1 MLGLNILYRLIA
13 FFIFAILAK
22 CGVYWATWHG
32 SLFQGPWERR
42 QGEIETSPL
51 RPLSFQLTN
60 GGNSLLSTLATS
72 ASSRL
77 LAIIGLGITLKQ
89 LAIRRERKPANRRP
103 QQEEPRLGK
112 MLTSHPSSAK
122 SSFARLARYE
132 KKKYGDAESWPEF
145 PDKYDRL
152 ATNCSDKRPEMKT
165 STNSK
170 FIPQEKQTYDSRQW
184 SSQKPWHNWLMADC

>member
-22 CGVYWATWHG
+22 CGVYWATWHE

-89 LAIRRERKPANRRP
+89 LFEEKENPLTGALSRKNLDWERCWLHIQVALRAHSQDLHATK
-103 QQEEPRLGK
+103 
-112 MLTSHPSSAK
+112 
-122 SSFARLARYE
+122 